1 MAELNDIK
9 SAIKQIAETIL
20 EIGIV
25 YERLVYAKDHN
36 QLKEL
41 FVKDSVLN
49 CLMFR
54 QVKRTASNETRS
66 ANEVLIDRTWKFV
79 LFYGYNKDN
88 NSEQAFDNLCE
99 NLCKTF
105 NVNHDLNGT
114 VNEHTWL
121 DMTNKTD
128 YSYHNVLCHRAEFEM
143 VTRG

>member
-1 MAELNDIK
+1 MAELNEIK
-9 SAIKQIAETIL
+9 SAIKQITETIL
-20 EIGIV
+20 EIGFV
-25 YERLVYAKDHN
+25 YERLVYAKDQN

-41 FVKDSVLN
+41 FVKDGVLN

-54 QVKRTASNETRS
+54 QVMRTASNETRS
-66 ANEVLIDRTWKFV
+66 GNEVLIDRTWKFV
-79 LFYGYNKDN
+79 LFYCYNKDN

-99 NLCKTF
+99 NLCKIF
-105 NVNHDLNGT
+105 NANHDLNGS